1 MMRLQA
7 ALHFSSEAH
16 LPGQL
21 FGLGSHGAFACGALC
36 GELVDEEDDRCEADG
51 RYDVADGMSP
61 GGVIRRSEPIA
72 QSDADKHEKQAC
84 PQSMDELVTMCVD
97 AHGVAAC
104 RSWDWDARFCVL
116 RN

>member
-1 MMRLQA
+1 MA
-7 ALHFSSEAH
+7 
-16 LPGQL
+16 
-21 FGLGSHGAFACGALC
+21 GA
-36 GELVDEEDDRCEADG
+36 EDDRGEADG

-97 AHGVAAC
+97 AHGVAAS
-104 RSWDWDARFCVL
+104 RSWDWDARLPRSQELKFRRTCGRQARDAFARRGMERLPRTAWGLVSA
-116 RN
+116 